1 MGEEE
6 GEEQTHL
13 QEVEEEEEEVEQIH
27 LQGVEEE
34 GGEGEGEGLHQCLV
48 MVLATSSQPFPA
60 QELQSFHLISKLK

>member
-34 GGEGEGEGLHQCLV
+34 GGRGRERGCTN
-48 MVLATSSQPFPA
+48 AW
-60 QELQSFHLISKLK
+60 